1 MCVFTSGSYTVSPAD
16 RLFAFGPGFGCSEVL
31 TSLHRVQDMNVSCHD
46 FILISY
52 SGFLPAGAGTPAGAI
67 LHFPSALGV
76 R

>member
-1 MCVFTSGSYTVSPAD
+1 MCVFTSGSCTVSPAD